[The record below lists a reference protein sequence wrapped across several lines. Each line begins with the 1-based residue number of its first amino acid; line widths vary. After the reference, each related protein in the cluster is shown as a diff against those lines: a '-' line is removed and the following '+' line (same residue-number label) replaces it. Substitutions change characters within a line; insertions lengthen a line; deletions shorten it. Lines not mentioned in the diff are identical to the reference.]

1 MFFHFNQIQNSSMF
15 YKIFFDDMNMMVKQL
30 DKKWN
35 LRYENILEE
44 NDNNENYVLRLLYWR
59 NMQL

>member
-59 NMQL
+59 NM

>member
-1 MFFHFNQIQNSSMF
+1 MF